1 MLQDWA
7 DSESGSTITVIQE
20 VRSPHIPAQ
29 VAVMTVLV
37 NHPPGA
43 RGAPPHRLPGGPAFG
58 YMIAGEML
66 FERDGEPAR
75 VLRAGDAFWGPGGD
89 VIHYQDT
96 NLRTDIP
103 CSFVLTMLCDP
114 GLPLLER
121 VGEEELRHREPLH
134 ITKTS
139 DAVTPSGDNVLR
151 DRWREVTRELVLAQ
165 ASATVTVDDP
175 HHSHPEG
182 SISITL
188 TAKALGNDLL
198 LADAGRI
205 ALDALRDN
213 ARDGADPLRHPMRVI
228 PMRLDILSE
237 LPTIRVSGRGMTEST
252 QLRLVVEL
260 AASDPH
266 NATTSVLRSELESVH
281 IDPESP
287 HFSMDFHLQNVE
299 RYRS

>member
-7 DSESGSTITVIQE
+7 DPESGSTITVIQE

-29 VAVMTVLV
+29 VAVITVLV

-103 CSFVLTMLCDP
+103 CSFVLTMLRDP
-114 GLPLLER
+114 ALPLLER
-121 VGEEELRHREPLH
+121 VDEQELGYREPLRV
-134 ITKTS
+134 TKTG
-139 DAVTPSGDNVLR
+139 DAVTPSVDDVLR
-151 DRWREVTRELVLAQ
+151 DRWHEVTRELVLAQ
-165 ASATVTVDDP
+165 ASATLTVDDP
-175 HHSHPEG
+175 QHSHPAG

-188 TAKALGNDLL
+188 TGKALGNDLL

-205 ALDALRDN
+205 ALDAPQN
-213 ARDGADPLRHPMRVI
+213 TAGDGADPPRHPMRVI

-266 NATTSVLRSELESVH
+266 NATTSVLKCELESVH
-281 IDPESP
+281 LDPERP
-287 HFSMDFHLQNVE
+287 HISMDFHPQNVE
-299 RYRS
+299 LHRS